1 MAWWCSGAL
10 LLPSSKL
17 TMTTGLD
24 FISVEVIVATQS
36 GESRDEAEVYGN
48 RPLLG
53 TPGELWL
60 STCQNVD
67 LTLDKKLIRLFT
79 AHHAQW

>member
-53 TPGELWL
+53 TPRRIVVIYLPK
-60 STCQNVD
+60 CR
-67 LTLDKKLIRLFT
+67 LDT
-79 AHHAQW
+79 